1 MNHTRDRMFRTVTT
15 LDTFINRC
23 LDLIPKGPTLS
34 GFEYN
39 RDLLKAAMANTY
51 IETVSSRSDSL
62 HLAIKKCFAKR
73 IMIDT
78 FFYFIIPSQ
87 LINKR

>member
-1 MNHTRDRMFRTVTT
+1 MTLISHKIFRTVTT

-23 LDLIPKGPTLS
+23 FNLAPKGSFLS

-51 IETVSSRSDSL
+51 LETVGAKADSL
-62 HLAIKKCFAKR
+62 HLAIKKVDASA
-73 IMIDT
+73 
-78 FFYFIIPSQ
+78 FYWEY
-87 LINKR
+87 LITTR

>member
-39 RDLLKAAMANTY
+39 RDLLKAFGYMDGT
-51 IETVSSRSDSL
+51 ERM
-62 HLAIKKCFAKR
+62 R
-73 IMIDT
+73 
-78 FFYFIIPSQ
+78 
-87 LINKR
+87 